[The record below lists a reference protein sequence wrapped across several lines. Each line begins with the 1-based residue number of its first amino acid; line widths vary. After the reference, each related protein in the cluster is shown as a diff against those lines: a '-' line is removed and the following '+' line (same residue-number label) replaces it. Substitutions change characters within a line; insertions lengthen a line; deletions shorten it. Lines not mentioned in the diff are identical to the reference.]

1 MPFGDTVVV
10 KEWLCVEG
18 VVRKPSHEHPKRT
31 VEGLNCKRREVS
43 GMRFWTLF
51 ERLCSTPEQFFKHSY
66 VHNYCPLSFM
76 EESGKNVT
84 PPTLKG
90 SVRVQLEAA
99 CDRSLVE
106 AIALFQPSV
115 IVGVGQ
121 YAEARARKAIY
132 QTASAKVKMEHS
144 AREGQTYFPKQK
156 GTSVGDGIR
165 ICCIPHPSPRNAK
178 ANKDWYA
185 SATESL
191 ERQGILNLITPT
203 VACNPKT

>member
-1 MPFGDTVVV
+1 MIV
-10 KEWLCVEG
+10 KEWLHVDG

-76 EESGKNVT
+76 EASGKNVT

-90 SVRVQLEAA
+90 SVRAQLEAA
-99 CDRSLVE
+99 CDQSLIE
-106 AIALFQPSV
+106 AIALFQPSI

-121 YAEARARKAIY
+121 YAEARARKAIS
-132 QTASAKVKMEHS
+132 QTAASAKVKMEHAS
-144 AREGQTYFPKQK
+144 GGSQTYFPKQE
-156 GTSVGDGIR
+156 GASVGEGIHV
-165 ICCIPHPSPRNAK
+165 CCIPHPSPRNAK

-191 ERQGILNLITPT
+191 EKHGVLKFITPT
-203 VACNPKT
+203 VAGSPTA